1 MNKKNDIMARI
12 CIYIPKEDQKTV
24 KEMLKELIEKAQNE
38 GLVEGYEYAVRLLQ
52 ESLIKGDKE

>member
-1 MNKKNDIMARI
+1 MKKTDDVMDRI
-12 CIYIPKEDQKTV
+12 CSYIPKEEQKAV

-38 GLVEGYEYAVRLLQ
+38 GFVEGYEYAVRLLQ

>member
-1 MNKKNDIMARI
+1 MDRI
-12 CIYIPKEDQKTV
+12 CSYIPKEEQKAV

-38 GLVEGYEYAVRLLQ
+38 GFVEGYEYAVRLLQ